1 MVYKLNKHCRPSFDQ
16 TKDNKYKQAVL
27 EITGSPENKNR
38 TSFFYKRTSPTKTLT
53 SLEEKLR
60 AFYLN
65 CKPINHAT
73 VNTLSDLLKTN
84 FVVGEFH
91 EDRAPKN
98 FLIQNMKRLKEAGY
112 TTMFLEH
119 LYYDDQQEMDEYDP
133 NVATASN
140 QKIETCLETLDRGF
154 LISPEQIVNHDKH
167 CECQECNYRAGNNFL
182 ELVKAAKLYGIRI
195 VGIDTEYT
203 YSEQYEKDHMIYA
216 YGLVTGI
223 TRDSFRIQSMNYT
236 ATKIIE
242 KEMNEHPGK
251 WFALMGCFHCYSS
264 KEFLGVPDLTGA
276 NTVLVKTEEKLD
288 KIEVEFNGF
297 RPTQERK
304 DFENRKKE
312 TVNISYTIRIE
323 NPKDRPIPV
332 IEAAAET
339 HHQNIQLK
347 EDTSKENDNAYQNI
361 PVLENNFQLQEN
373 QLSQV
378 NQSEKTSTANLNF
391 FGLMA
396 PKPASI
402 TTTTS
407 AISKI
412 AEEEL
417 ENDPQKLESFF
428 SLK

>member
-1 MVYKLNKHCRPSFDQ
+1 MVYQLNKHCRPSFDQ
-16 TKDNKYKQAVL
+16 TKENKYKQAVL

-38 TSFFYKRTSPTKTLT
+38 ISFFYKRISPNKTRT

-60 AFYLN
+60 AFYLS
-65 CKPINHAT
+65 CKPINHAA
-73 VNTLSDLLKTN
+73 VNTLADLLKTN
-84 FVVGEFH
+84 FIVGEFH

-98 FLIQNMKRLKEAGY
+98 FLIQHMKRLKEAGY

-154 LISPEQIVNHDKH
+154 LISPEQILTHDKH
-167 CECQECNYRAGNNFL
+167 CKCQQCNYRSGNNFL
-182 ELVKAAKLYGIRI
+182 ELVKAAKQYGIRV

-223 TRDSFRIQSMNYT
+223 TKDSFRIQSMNYT

-242 KEMNEHPGK
+242 KEMKEHHGK

-264 KEFLGVPDLTGA
+264 NDFLGVPELTGA

-288 KIEVEFNGF
+288 KIEIEFNGI
-297 RPTQERK
+297 RPTREMK
-304 DFENRKKE
+304 DFEHGKTE

-323 NPKDRPIPV
+323 NPKDQPIPV

-339 HHQNIQLK
+339 LHQNIQLK
-347 EDTSKENDNAYQNI
+347 EDTTKENDNTYQNV
-361 PVLENNFQLQEN
+361 PVLENNFQPQEN

-378 NQSEKTSTANLNF
+378 NQNEKTSTTSLNF

-396 PKPASI
+396 PKPILII
-402 TTTTS
+402 TTTPET
-407 AISKI
+407 SKI
-412 AEEEL
+412 VEEEL
-417 ENDPQKLESFF
+417 QNPPPKLESFF
-428 SLK
+428 SSK